1 MKSIILVFVITVL
14 FLVGMTKFTNDTNFN
29 EAVRYASLSN
39 YLNSINKISYDAEGE
54 DDYFNEEELQ
64 VEVSFKGAVNSEKK
78 ITIKVGTYL
87 SSALMEAGGLASD
100 ADTRC
105 INDYYVILES
115 MDFYIPRGK
124 DIEKVS
130 INTALEVELMSLP
143 SIGSTIASRIVDYR
157 KTNGNYGCL
166 EDLLNVK
173 GVGNATFDKFKD
185 YIILW

>member
-1 MKSIILVFVITVL
+1 MKTIILVFVITVL
-14 FLVGMTKFTNDTNFN
+14 FLVGVTKFTNDTNFN

-39 YLNSINKISYDAEGE
+39 YYNSINKISFNYE
-54 DDYFNEEELQ
+54 DEEEFEEENLQ

-78 ITIKVGTYL
+78 ISIKVGSYL
-87 SSALMEAGGLASD
+87 SSALIEVGGLASD

-105 INDYYVILES
+105 INDYYVILEP
-115 MDFYIPRGK
+115 MEFYIPRGK
-124 DIEKVS
+124 DMEKVS

-185 YIILW
+185 YIIL

>member
-14 FLVGMTKFTNDTNFN
+14 FLIGMTKFTNDTNFN
-29 EAVRYASLSN
+29 EALRYASLSN
-39 YLNSINKISYDAEGE
+39 YYNSINKLSYDEGE
-54 DDYFNEEELQ
+54 DDFFSEENLQ
-64 VEVSFKGAVNSEKK
+64 VEGSFKGAVNSEKK
-78 ITIKVGTYL
+78 ISIKAGSYL
-87 SSALMEAGGLASD
+87 SSAINEIGGLSSD